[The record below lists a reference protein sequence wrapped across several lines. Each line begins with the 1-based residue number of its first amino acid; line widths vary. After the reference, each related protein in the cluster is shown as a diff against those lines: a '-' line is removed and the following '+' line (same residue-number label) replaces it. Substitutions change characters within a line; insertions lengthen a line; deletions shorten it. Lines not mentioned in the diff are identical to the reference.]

1 MNSLLHPFWTGSEMI
16 NELAT
21 PLRRPDGSVEDIA
34 LLYPA
39 DEILSV
45 RSATLERTFA
55 PGADYRLE
63 NGKLVI
69 PAGSAIPAM
78 AYGDY
83 YLNHADAPEKCFPH
97 SICGWI
103 RFGEGDYFHQ
113 RQIAVSYRHHGT
125 WPFPVPE
132 DRSALLPRTVKTLAQ
147 GRPMRLLIFGDSI
160 STGCNASG
168 WANVPPYQK
177 PWFEMAADALRE
189 KYASD
194 VTLLNTSVG
203 GMASDWGAKT
213 AVENGAAQK
222 PDLCVIAFGMNDGSL
237 RVPVDTYIA
246 NTVAMMD
253 TIARDNP
260 DCEFILV
267 ATTVANPEVRGFVG
281 LQEDYLEPLKAL
293 EKPGVCVMDMTTFH
307 KSLLRRKLF
316 RDMTGNNVNHPNDFL
331 SRAYAQVMLRTM
343 GAL

>member
-1 MNSLLHPFWTGSEMI
+1 MNSLLHPFWTGNEMI

-132 DRSALLPRTVKTLAQ
+132 DRSALLPRTTKTLAQ
-147 GRPMRLLIFGDSI
+147 GEPMRLLIFGDSI

-168 WANVPPYQK
+168 WAKELNLVSWGGNQPKFDIREWSPDHTKMSKGITLSNVEAETLFKCMSRKGIGTADRP
-177 PWFEMAADALRE
+177 AAA
-189 KYASD
+189 
-194 VTLLNTSVG
+194 
-203 GMASDWGAKT
+203 
-213 AVENGAAQK
+213 
-222 PDLCVIAFGMNDGSL
+222 
-237 RVPVDTYIA
+237 
-246 NTVAMMD
+246 TV
-253 TIARDNP
+253 
-260 DCEFILV
+260 
-267 ATTVANPEVRGFVG
+267 
-281 LQEDYLEPLKAL
+281 
-293 EKPGVCVMDMTTFH
+293 
-307 KSLLRRKLF
+307 
-316 RDMTGNNVNHPNDFL
+316 
-331 SRAYAQVMLRTM
+331 
-343 GAL
+343 